1 MLTCSF
7 TLPGSTYC
15 AIRFLFG
22 AVSCVTNHRMKEYGT
37 TL

>member
-15 AIRFLFG
+15 AIRFLY
-22 AVSCVTNHRMKEYGT
+22 REYYYVQLIT
-37 TL
+37 V